1 MASEGS
7 KNVFFAERMRG
18 FWLYSQGIGSRG
30 ISIFESYFLDLI
42 KFSSGDVV
50 IDCGANYAD
59 LYIHLSKLV
68 SDIRYI
74 TFEPSPKEYECV
86 LRNAPG
92 QEHHRSA
99 LGKVSGPIKLYVS
112 SKGADSSII
121 EPEGGYTH
129 VLPIEAICL
138 NDFANSIPDIKLL
151 KLEAEGAEPEI
162 LEGALE
168 VLDRIQYIAADG
180 GAERGTSKHSTI
192 ESITNTL
199 LNHGFELFHLDIK
212 SGKGRAL
219 FRNKGTR

>member
-1 MASEGS
+1 
-7 KNVFFAERMRG
+7 MRG
-18 FWLYSQGIGSRG
+18 FWLYSQGIANRG
-30 ISIFESYFLDLI
+30 VSIFESYFLDLI
-42 KFSSGDVV
+42 DFSSGDVV

-59 LYIHLSKLV
+59 LYIHLSQLV

-92 QEHHRSA
+92 QEHHQSA
-99 LGKVSGPIKLYVS
+99 LSKISGPIDFYVS

-121 EPEGGYTH
+121 EPVDGYTD
-129 VLPIEAICL
+129 VLSIEAIRL
-138 NDFANSIPDIKLL
+138 NDFANVIPDIKLL
-151 KLEAEGAEPEI
+151 KLEAEGAEPEN

-168 VLDRIQYIAADG
+168 ILDRIQYIAADG
-180 GAERGTSKHSTI
+180 GAERGTSEHSTI

-199 LNHGFELFHLDIK
+199 LNHGFELLCLDIK

-219 FRNKGTR
+219 FRNKGAR